1 VNRNQGPD
9 LARLRRLREV
19 FLDAT
24 DRPRAVTAYWTSAE
38 DLAAYDAVFAARIG
52 WKWDAALED
61 ARARGFAPGTQLRVL
76 DFGCGTGIAARRFA
90 AWFDVATIHCVDHSA
105 RAASFAATRVVEELP
120 HVTAT
125 HATAAPGPDDPAPDV
140 LLISHVLDELS
151 PTAETGLLELIARVP
166 HVVWVEPGS
175 RIVSRRLAA
184 HRDHLVADRGFE
196 VIAPCPHQGAC
207 SALRADDGHWCHF
220 FAAPPTE
227 VFTDGDWV
235 RLGREL
241 GIDLRALPYAA
252 LVLSRQDVA
261 NRPQP
266 TTCARVLARPEVSG
280 KEARVFVCDADG
292 LHHLTVFKGRG
303 GADAFRTLKKAG
315 PELRDVTI
323 DRDGSQLRAI
333 APVTE
338 PGQRL

>member
-1 VNRNQGPD
+1 MTAGPD

-24 DRPRAVTAYWTSAE
+24 DRPRAVTAYWDSDE

-52 WKWDAALED
+52 WKWDAALVD
-61 ARARGFAPGTQLRVL
+61 ARARGFAPGERLRVL

-90 AWFDVATIHCVDHSA
+90 AHFDVAAVHSVDHAS
-105 RAASFAATRVVEELP
+105 RAARFAAARVAAEHP
-120 HVTAT
+120 QIAT
-125 HATAAPGPDDPAPDV
+125 SHATTVPGPGDAAPDV
-140 LLISHVLDELS
+140 LLCSHVLDELGPS
-151 PTAETGLLELIARVP
+151 AESALLDLVARVP

-175 RIVSRRLAA
+175 RVVSRRLAA
-184 HRDHLVADRGFE
+184 HRDHLVADRGFA
-196 VIAPCPHQGAC
+196 VVAPCPHQGPC
-207 SALRADDGHWCHF
+207 SALRGDDGHWCHF
-220 FAAPPTE
+220 FAPPPAE

-252 LVLSRQDVA
+252 LVLSRRDA
-261 NRPQP
+261 TASAPEPRH
-266 TTCARVLARPEVSG
+266 ARVLARPEVSG

-292 LHHLTVFKGRG
+292 LHHLTAFKSRG
-303 GADAFRTLKKAG
+303 SAEAFRTLKKAG
-315 PELRDVTI
+315 PGLRDVTV

-333 APVTE
+333 EPAEE
-338 PGQRL
+338 PGQPQS